1 MLIPIAPPAF
11 DVALDIVYA
20 TAANLTG
27 RPVYRRAA
35 AFLHADAAAAL
46 GRAAALARAAGLGLR
61 LYDAFRPVEAQ
72 WMLWQACP
80 DPDYIADPRRGSNHS
95 RGVAVDLT
103 LDGPDGRPLDMGT
116 GFDDMTARSHHGRTD
131 LPPAVV
137 RNRALLAGIMA
148 ASGFEPYAFEWWHY
162 QVPGAGAYPLLS
174 DRAAGTGLMAEQPPG
189 P

>member
-1 MLIPIAPPAF
+1 MLIPITPPTF
-11 DVALDIVYA
+11 DVTPDIVYS

-46 GRAAALARAAGLGLR
+46 GRAAALASTAGLGLR

-72 WMLWQACP
+72 WMLWHACP
-80 DPDYIADPRRGSNHS
+80 DPDYIADPRLGSNHS

-103 LDGPDGRPLDMGT
+103 LDGPDGQPLDMGT
-116 GFDDMTARSHHGRTD
+116 GFDDMTVLSHHGRTD
-131 LPPAVV
+131 LPAAVV
-137 RNRALLAGIMA
+137 RNRALLAGLMA

-162 QVPGAGAYPLLS
+162 QLPQPERYPLLT
-174 DRAAGTGLMAEQPPG
+174 DRAAGTALIDP
-189 P
+189 